1 MAEKPTPPPAPPPT
15 PGIGKPETRGGAGRE
30 QK

>member
-1 MAEKPTPPPAPPPT
+1 MADKPTPPPAPPPT
-15 PGIGKPETRGGAGRE
+15 PGIGEPETRGVAGGE